1 MPELY
6 TIALLAAA
14 ALAMQITP
22 GPDMMLVMG
31 RGVGQGYR
39 IAQATAFGIASAGLV
54 QLPLLAFG
62 ISTLVTSQPWLFD
75 LIRLFGAAY
84 LLYLGYKL
92 LRTKRE
98 SGAIPQA
105 TQTTFGRAMLD
116 GAAANLLNPKMI
128 VFQLAFIPQFVDPAA
143 GPIWS
148 QMLILGFVMKACGF
162 SVMSVVALTSGVT
175 GRWMARHPLWL
186 NIQEKF
192 VGVVMIAIGIRLL
205 FDLGTETRPARG

>member
-39 IAQATAFGIASAGLV
+39 IALATALGIASAGFI

-62 ISTLVTSQPWLFD
+62 ISTLVMSEPWLFD
-75 LIRLFGAAY
+75 VVRLLGAAY
-84 LLYLGYKL
+84 LLYLGIKL
-92 LRTKRE
+92 VRSKAKSNVISKT
-98 SGAIPQA
+98 PQI
-105 TQTTFGRAMLD
+105 TFTRAVID
-116 GAAANLLNPKMI
+116 GAVANLLNPKMI
-128 VFQLAFIPQFVDPAA
+128 VFQLAFIPQFVDPDI
-143 GPIWS
+143 GPVWS
-148 QMLILGFVMKACGF
+148 QMLILGFVMKICGF
-162 SVMSVVALTSGVT
+162 SVMSVIALTSGAT

-186 NIQEKF
+186 VVQEKF
-192 VGVVMIAIGIRLL
+192 VGCVMIALGIKLL
-205 FDLGTETRPARG
+205 FDLGAETHSTSN